1 MSHVSL
7 RTFAAEFFNW
17 QKHQAKQ
24 THPKCSD
31 DMTIASLHRHW
42 QYQWRQSWFTGSCDT
57 FQLGH
62 FFNWDIYSWMRKKKI
77 TYFPVKGKRYCPA
90 CFPGIVAPYATC
102 VLRPILATQGVSG
115 SV

>member
-42 QYQWRQSWFTGSCDT
+42 QYQWRQSWFTGSCYT

-62 FFNWDIYSWMRKKKI
+62 FFNWDIYSWMRKKQIIIFLLKEEVLSRL
-77 TYFPVKGKRYCPA
+77 FPRDRRP
-90 CFPGIVAPYATC
+90 
-102 VLRPILATQGVSG
+102 LRNLFSSADVGDSG
-115 SV
+115 RLK